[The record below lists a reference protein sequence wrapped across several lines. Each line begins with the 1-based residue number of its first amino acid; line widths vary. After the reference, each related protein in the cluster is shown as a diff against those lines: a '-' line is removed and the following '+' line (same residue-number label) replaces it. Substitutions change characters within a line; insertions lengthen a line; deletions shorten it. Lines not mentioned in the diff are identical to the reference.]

1 VTRRP
6 EVIGAPYNGHMSDRK
21 SATTRAKEVTMPLVD
36 DPIAPTTV
44 GIREL
49 RDHLSEYLDLVRAG
63 TPVSV
68 TDHGLAIATIVP
80 MRFSKRTL
88 ELVAQGKARLP
99 TLPKGNPEE
108 WPMIE
113 IEGGLTPFLD
123 EVR

>member
-1 VTRRP
+1 
-6 EVIGAPYNGHMSDRK
+6 MSDASYNSHMGDRK
-21 SATTRAKEVTMPLVD
+21 GATTRAKEATTPLVD
-36 DPIAPTTV
+36 DPTVPTRV
-44 GIREL
+44 GIRDL
-49 RDHLSEYLDLVRAG
+49 RDHLSEYLDLVKAG

-68 TDHGLAIATIVP
+68 TDHGQAIATIVP

-99 TLPKGNPEE
+99 TLPKGDPEA

>member
-1 VTRRP
+1 
-6 EVIGAPYNGHMSDRK
+6 MSERN
-21 SATTRAKEVTMPLVD
+21 SATKRTKEVSLPLVD
-36 DPIAPTTV
+36 DQMVPTTV
-44 GIREL
+44 GIRDL
-49 RDHLSEYLDLVRAG
+49 RDHLSEYLDLVKGG

-68 TDHGLAIATIVP
+68 TDHGQAIATIVP

-113 IEGGLTPFLD
+113 IEGGLTPYLD